1 TPDNGTRHLTSNIP
15 GRVDT
20 KVIADAKTNEPNTG
34 AVFRNSPVS
43 FHEAMTESG
52 KYAKYK
58 TGYNVNPSDGNAYG
72 MHPNPAKQRSDGQ
85 LGTPLPGPATNN
97 GVNRAPVP
105 DIAVNNMA
113 SFQHLK
119 PDQAD

>member
-1 TPDNGTRHLTSNIP
+1 MSQIP
-15 GRVDT
+15 ALYLEIRL
-20 KVIADAKTNEPNTG
+20 
-34 AVFRNSPVS
+34 SVS
-43 FHEAMTESG
+43 IRAMTESG
-52 KYAKYK
+52 KYAKFK